1 LRTDHRP
8 TDHRP
13 TDNRLSIR
21 KTYKLFIGGAF
32 PRSESGRS
40 YVVTSVDGGFLA
52 NAALASRK
60 DVRDAVVAARAAFPK
75 WAGATAYNRGQIL
88 YRVAELME
96 GRRDQFI
103 AEVAAAEGDVAA
115 ATVDSAIDR
124 WVWYAGWADK
134 IAQVYGNANPVAG
147 PFFNLSAP
155 EPTGVVG
162 IVAPPDASLLGLV
175 SVLAPVIVT
184 GNTAVVLAAEDRPL
198 PAVTLTEVL
207 ATSDL
212 PGGVVNLLTGRVA
225 ETAPWLAGHLDV
237 NGLDLTGVTDAELA
251 RKLEADAAENLK
263 RILRPAAEDWTAEP
277 GIDRMVAYL
286 ETKTVWHPK
295 GI

>member
-1 LRTDHRP
+1 LST
-8 TDHRP
+8 
-13 TDNRLSIR
+13 NRLTVR

-40 YVVTSVDGGFLA
+40 YVVTSVDGDFLA

-88 YRVAELME
+88 YRIAEMLE

-103 AEVAAAEGDVAA
+103 AEVAAAEGGDASS
-115 ATVDSAIDR
+115 TVDSAIDR

-162 IVAPPDASLLGLV
+162 IVAPPESSLLGLV

-184 GNTAVVLAAEDRPL
+184 GNTAVVLAAPDRPL

-212 PGGVVNLLTGRVA
+212 PGGVVNLLTGRVV

-237 NGLDLTGVTDAELA
+237 NGLDLTGVTDDELA

-263 RILRPAAEDWTAEP
+263 RVLRPSADDWDTEP
-277 GIDRMVAYL
+277 GIDRMVAFL